1 MARHDSLHVGERS
14 LALSDPAGPRDAD
27 RRDRGVRAQAFRLCA
42 VCREKM
48 KMPLAPVPRP
58 RAPWCVERGAVATG
72 GCGRTGDSS
81 CVLAPQTII
90 TAITKKSSIIAA
102 RIHVGDHTSRDA
114 TGS

>member
-48 KMPLAPVPRP
+48 KMPLAPVAVPHIVPLGSRA
-58 RAPWCVERGAVATG
+58 RAAPWCWWRGDG
-72 GCGRTGDSS
+72 QL
-81 CVLAPQTII
+81 LAPQTI